1 MNVYD
6 SILSFH
12 GTWRTYQARVLESA
26 QRYLDDKKIHI
37 VAAPGAGKTTL
48 GTSLSDFI
56 SKNCHTPAMVRANSD
71 SLFRRWPFAGNVFIQ

>member
-37 VAAPGAGKTTL
+37 VAAPGAGKTTIGIEL
-48 GTSLSDFI
+48 IRRSGL
-56 SKNCHTPAMVRANSD
+56 P
-71 SLFRRWPFAGNVFIQ
+71 FRRKRIYPMISATQN

>member
-26 QRYLDDKKIHI
+26 QRYLDDKKIHRNRAI
-37 VAAPGAGKTTL
+37 KPLLFILKKINLLITT
-48 GTSLSDFI
+48 FI
-56 SKNCHTPAMVRANSD
+56 RP
-71 SLFRRWPFAGNVFIQ
+71 